1 MEFTTLELVIIVA
14 AGGGIGW
21 VAGLF
26 GVGGGFLLVPVMN
39 ILLGIPVEYA
49 VGASACQVLG
59 PATTALLARRIR
71 WPSLHFPLTLAGG
84 LFLGVTAGTF
94 SFRTLETLGTREIL
108 GTPVEPAQL
117 IVLIVYLLVMLQVG
131 LFSIW
136 ETKRSKAGHPVS
148 VCWMSNWN
156 LPPLVRFREFEGERM
171 SLPIVCWFGAGI
183 GFISGLLGMSG
194 GLILIPGLVY
204 LLGMRVE
211 KAVLPTLVIV
221 WIISFQA
228 TVVHAWNGYVDLKLV
243 SALLLGGTLGAQ
255 LGART
260 GQQWGGTKLRE
271 RFGLLLL
278 TSAALIA
285 FKLFRIFSDVV

>member
-1 MEFTTLELVIIVA
+1 MEFTTVELMVIIA

-21 VAGLF
+21 IAGLF
-26 GVGGGFLLVPVMN
+26 GVGGGFMLVPVMN

-71 WPSLHFPLTLAGG
+71 WNSLHFPLTLAGG
-84 LFLGVTAGTF
+84 LFLGVTAGTLTF
-94 SFRTLETLGTREIL
+94 KMLETLGTTKLL
-108 GTPVEPAQL
+108 GTEVEPAQI
-117 IVLIVYLLVMLQVG
+117 IVLSVYLLVMLQVG

-148 VCWMSNWN
+148 VGWMSNWDV
-156 LPPLVRFREFEGERM
+156 PPLVRFREFEGERM

-211 KAVLPTLVIV
+211 KAVVPTLVIV

-228 TVVHAWNGYVDLKLV
+228 TVVHSWNGYVDLKLV
-243 SALLLGGTLGAQ
+243 SALLIGGTLGAQ

-271 RFGLLLL
+271 RFGWLLLI
-278 TSAALIA
+278 SAALIA
-285 FKLFRIFSDVV
+285 FKLVRIFNGF

>member
-1 MEFTTLELVIIVA
+1 MDFSITELIIIVA

-21 VAGLF
+21 IAGLF

-59 PATTALLARRIR
+59 PATTALLARRVKWR
-71 WPSLHFPLTLAGG
+71 SFHFPLTVAGG
-84 LFLGVTAGTF
+84 LFIGVTAGTLT
-94 SFRTLETLGTREIL
+94 FRSLDNLDNITLWGQS
-108 GTPVEPAQL
+108 VEPAQ
-117 IVLIVYLLVMLQVG
+117 ISVLLVYLFVMLGVG

-136 ETKRSKAGHPVS
+136 ETKRSKTGHPVS
-148 VCWMSNWN
+148 VGWLANWN

-183 GFISGLLGMSG
+183 GLVSGLLGMSG

-204 LLGMRVE
+204 LLGMKVE
-211 KAVLPTLVIV
+211 KAILPTLAIV
-221 WIISFQA
+221 WMISFQA

-243 SALLLGGTLGAQ
+243 AALLVGGTFGAQ

-271 RFGLLLL
+271 RFGWLLL

-285 FKLFRIFSDVV
+285 FKLFRIFTDSA

>member
-1 MEFTTLELVIIVA
+1 MDFSITELIIIVA
-14 AGGGIGW
+14 AGSGIGW
-21 VAGLF
+21 IAGLF
-26 GVGGGFLLVPVMN
+26 GIGGGFLLVPVMN

-59 PATTALLARRIR
+59 PATTALLARRVHWR
-71 WPSLHFPLTLAGG
+71 SFHFPLTLAGG
-84 LFLGVTAGTF
+84 LFIGVTAGTLTF
-94 SFRTLETLGTREIL
+94 QILENLDEITLFNQS
-108 GTPVEPAQL
+108 VEPAQ
-117 IVLIVYLLVMLQVG
+117 ISVLVIYLLIMIAIG
-131 LFSIW
+131 IFSLW
-136 ETKRSKAGHPVS
+136 ETKRSKSGHPVS
-148 VCWMSNWN
+148 VGWLANWN

-171 SLPIVCWFGAGI
+171 SLPIVCWFGVSI
-183 GFISGLLGMSG
+183 GFVSGLLGMSG

-204 LLGMRVE
+204 LLGMKVE

-221 WIISFQA
+221 WMISFQA

-243 SALLLGGTLGAQ
+243 SALLLGGTFGAQ

-271 RFGLLLL
+271 RFGWLLL

-285 FKLFRIFSDVV
+285 YKLFRIFTHSI

>member
-1 MEFTTLELVIIVA
+1 MEFSIPELLIIIA
-14 AGGGIGW
+14 AGSGIGW
-21 VAGLF
+21 IAGLF

-59 PATTALLARRIR
+59 PATTALLARRVR
-71 WPSLHFPLTLAGG
+71 WTSLNLPLTIAGG
-84 LFLGVTAGTF
+84 LLIGVSAGTLT
-94 SFRTLETLGTREIL
+94 FRNLETLGSAELFGRMI
-108 GTPVEPAQL
+108 EPAQVSVLVVYL
-117 IVLIVYLLVMLQVG
+117 IVMLSVG

-136 ETKRSKAGHPVS
+136 ETNRSKIGQPVS
-148 VCWMSNWN
+148 VGWFSQWN

-171 SLPIVCWFGAGI
+171 SLPIVCWFGVGI
-183 GFISGLLGMSG
+183 GFVSGLLGMSG

-211 KAVLPTLVIV
+211 KAILPTLIIV
-221 WIISFQA
+221 WMISFQA
-228 TVVHAWNGYVDLKLV
+228 TVVHAWNGYVDLTLV
-243 SALLLGGTLGAQ
+243 SALLIGGTLGAQ

-271 RFGLLLL
+271 RFGWLLLM
-278 TSAALIA
+278 SAALIA
-285 FKLFRIFSDVV
+285 FKLYRIFELAD